1 MSAVTQT
8 IPNYVF
14 GISQQPD
21 ILKQP
26 GQVVDS
32 VNCTPDITAGLIKR
46 PGGRFIANIN
56 DNDDGRWLS
65 YYRTPNEQ
73 YLGHIQPNGFVRM
86 WNITDGTA
94 CAVTQLNDVNGN
106 PVTAASTTANYF
118 QHTNRED
125 LQTCTINDFTYV
137 ANRGTTVING
147 QNVPRQQPTM
157 IGGDID
163 RDGVRCDVGIKPLY
177 PVTSEEE
184 GTANQYKALPV
195 RVTQYNVP
203 EDEDAPAD
211 LLVDLCIEE
220 VDIFVEGAANT
231 TRNEVISIAFAANLT
246 NPQATGL
253 QYDDDGTI
261 ETDGTFE
268 NVPVTLVDGCT
279 RADKELIREQLTVD
293 FTLTAGVLAANSVV
307 LNRPGYAYSDGCTF
321 TIDGLT
327 QAGSNP
333 VVAGHLVTR
342 TELQGSAG
350 TPLRTLEVTDG
361 GTGLTNGFLTN
372 EATTTITGTGSNMT
386 VDTIVQ
392 GTELAH
398 ATINAPGAGYN
409 VGDTLRPTSL
419 AGTEL
424 TVREQTVGARGI
436 RWQNGDV
443 FIVPSI
449 DGPLVGPDGPLFQID
464 DAAYGAPYKPAAWVE
479 LKVVAYGREYRIDF
493 KNEDNEL
500 IAAVA
505 VNTTAAS
512 TNVISARTDILDEL
526 AELINNMRPDGQAA
540 ASSPNN
546 EVFGFHAEVIG
557 NGIYVTFNQDF
568 NVSVS
573 DAQLM
578 SAFTDE
584 VNNVERLPFQC
595 KDGYVVKI
603 TNASETDSDDYYAIF
618 KGNVQADGEGAWNET
633 VQPDIQTRF
642 DAATMPHN
650 IIATN
655 INTFVCR
662 EGEFTERQVGDE
674 DTNPT
679 PSFID
684 NGIVNNIVLFRSRVC
699 YLSGED
705 LVSTQTGGLDPIDF
719 WSTSALTTL
728 PTDPLDISASSKRPA
743 ILYDAIEVNTGLI
756 AFSENQQFLLATDA
770 ETLSQETAKFNT
782 ISYYAYDRRNEP
794 ISLGTSVAFV
804 DNDGANFRMF
814 EMFNFSREGEPTL
827 TEPSIVVSR
836 LTTNTCSYIADSRE
850 STVVLFASEEERRTV
865 WGYRYFQDGNDRKQ
879 SAWFKWEMPGE
890 VLYHCIIRD
899 IYYAVVRI
907 ETAAGVFTNQL
918 VEHDVKTNDDTNFLP
933 LNDNLFRIHMDNR
946 VNIPALAAGAYDQN
960 TDLTTFA
967 MPQNNG
973 EDALVTF
980 NREIFAYCVVANAPQ
995 QGVIRRVN
1003 IVGANLTLQGDWTG
1017 HDFQIGYVFNM
1028 KVELPQFY
1036 VTETSGGS
1044 TRSDFRGAL
1053 TIHRFKINAG
1063 AAGVFSSTLERLG
1076 KAPYIEQ
1083 FEANTMN
1090 SYNANSPMLVPA
1102 WTQYVPVY
1110 ERNTSVNITLSSA
1123 HPSPFSLFSIAW
1135 EGDYSNRYYS
1145 SVRS

>member
-1 MSAVTQT
+1 MSAITQT

-56 DNDDGRWLS
+56 DNDDGKWLS
-65 YYRTPNEQ
+65 YYRTPQEQ

-106 PVTAASTTANYF
+106 PVTATSTTDNYF
-118 QHTNRED
+118 EHTDRQD
-125 LQTCTINDFTYV
+125 IQTCTINDFTFV
-137 ANRGTTVING
+137 TNRGTETVGAQIL
-147 QNVPRQQPTM
+147 PRQQPQLV
-157 IGGDID
+157 GGRID
-163 RDGVRCDVGIKPLY
+163 REGAGCDVGIKPLY
-177 PVTSEEE
+177 PVTSDEP

-195 RVTQYNVP
+195 SVTQFNVP
-203 EDEDAPAD
+203 DDEPAPED
-211 LLVDLCIEE
+211 LLVDLCIET

-246 NPQATGL
+246 NAAATGL

-268 NVPVTLVDGCT
+268 NVPVTLVTGCT

-293 FTLTAGVLAANSVV
+293 FTLTAGALAANSVV
-307 LNRPGYAYSDGCTF
+307 LNRPGYAYEDGCTF

-342 TELQGSAG
+342 TELQGSVAN
-350 TPLRTLEVTDG
+350 PLRTLAVTTAG
-361 GTGLTNGFLTN
+361 SGLTNGFLTN
-372 EATTTITGTGSNMT
+372 EATTALTGTGTGMT
-386 VDTIVQ
+386 VDTVVQ
-392 GTELAH
+392 GQELAH
-398 ATINAPGAGYN
+398 ATINAPGTNYN
-409 VGDTLRPTSL
+409 VGDTINVDNL
-419 AGTEL
+419 ANTVL
-424 TVREQTVGARGI
+424 TVQEQTVGARGI

-443 FIVPSI
+443 FLVTAI
-449 DGPLVGPDGPLFQID
+449 DGELVGPDGPLFQID

-479 LKVVAYGREYRIDF
+479 LKVVAYGREYRVDF

-500 IAAVA
+500 IAGCS
-505 VNTTAAS
+505 VNTTATS
-512 TNVISARTDILDEL
+512 TQVISARSDILDPL
-526 AELINNMRPDGQAA
+526 ADLINNARPDDQQP

-603 TNASETDSDDYYAIF
+603 TNASETDGDDYYAKF
-618 KGNVQADGEGAWNET
+618 VGNVQADGEGAWNEC
-633 VQPDIQTRF
+633 VQPDIQVRF
-642 DAATMPHN
+642 DASTMPHT
-650 IIATN
+650 IIATDV
-655 INTFVCR
+655 NTFVCR
-662 EGEFTERQVGDE
+662 EGEFTERTVGDE

-684 NGIVNNIVLFRSRVC
+684 NGIINNIILFRSRVC

-705 LVSTQTGGLDPIDF
+705 LIATQTGGLDPIDF
-719 WSTSALTTL
+719 WSTSALATL

-836 LTTNTCSYIADSRE
+836 LTTDTCSYIADSRE
-850 STVVLFASEEERRTV
+850 STIVLFASEDERETV

-907 ETAAGVFTNQL
+907 ESASGVFTNQL

-933 LNDNLFRIHMDNR
+933 LNDRLFRIHMDNR
-946 VNIPALAAGAYDQN
+946 VNIAALPAGSYDAN
-960 TDLTTFA
+960 TDLTTFP

-973 EDALVTF
+973 EDSIVTF
-980 NREIFAYCVVANAPQ
+980 NRRIFAYCVEALAPQ
-995 QGVIRRVN
+995 QGVLRQVN
-1003 IVGANLTLQGDWTG
+1003 VVGANLTVQGDWTG
-1017 HDFQIGYVFNM
+1017 HPFQIGYIFTM
-1028 KVELPQFY
+1028 TVELPQFY
-1036 VTETSGGS
+1036 VTETSGNT
-1044 TRSDFRGAL
+1044 TRSDFRASL

-1063 AAGVFSSTLERLG
+1063 AAGTFSSTLNRLG

-1090 SYNANSPMLVPA
+1090 TYVANSPMLVPQ
-1102 WTQYVPVY
+1102 WTQYIPVY
-1110 ERNTSVNITLSSA
+1110 ERNTSVNVTLSST

-1135 EGDYSNRYYS
+1135 EGDYSNKYYS
-1145 SVRS
+1145 QR